1 MSPRLR
7 PLMLLVIALASLA
20 FAACGGGDDEEKATS
35 STDVNKLLK
44 DTFSGQKNVK
54 SGKLNLVVN
63 IDSGAAGAAA
73 GPVSVKIAGPFESQ
87 GTGKLPKFKIDAALS
102 GAGQNLKA
110 GATSTGDK
118 GFISFQGQQYAVSDE
133 VFKQF
138 KASYEQA
145 QKQATGGSKQA
156 SLATLGIDP
165 QKWLT
170 NAKNAGE
177 AKVGDEDTIKITG
190 DVDVDALLNDLD
202 KALGQA
208 RSLGLQGA
216 ENLPSKLT
224 PEQRKQFADSV
235 KNLSVE
241 LYTGK
246 ADAILR
252 RMVVKLGLKQ
262 SSDQSKDANVGL
274 DMSFTDVNEGQ
285 EIEAPSN
292 AKPFDQ
298 LLGQLGAAG
307 LGGGLGGSG
316 SSGGGSSG
324 SGSSGSNAD
333 AFKKYSDCVAKA
345 GNDAAKAE
353 KCADLLTQ

>member
-1 MSPRLR
+1 MSHRLR

-20 FAACGGGDDEEKATS
+20 FAACGGDDEGKATS
-35 STDVNKLLK
+35 STDVNQLLK

-54 SGKLNLVVN
+54 SGKLNLVVD
-63 IDSGAAGAAA
+63 IDSSAAGAAT
-73 GPVSVKIAGPFESQ
+73 GPVSVKVAGPFESQ

-118 GFISFQGQQYAVSDE
+118 GFISFQGQQYAVSEE

-145 QKQATGGSKQA
+145 QKSSASGSKQT

-165 QKWLT
+165 QKWLK
-170 NAKNAGE
+170 NPKNAGE
-177 AKVGDEDTIKITG
+177 AKVGDDDTIKITG
-190 DVDVDALLNDLD
+190 DVDVNALLDDLD

-208 RSLGLQGA
+208 RSLGLQGSD
-216 ENLPSKLT
+216 NLPSKLT
-224 PEQRKQFADSV
+224 PEQRKQFEDSV

-241 LYTGK
+241 IYTGK
-246 ADAILR
+246 EDTILR
-252 RMVVKLGLKQ
+252 RLVVKLGLKQ
-262 SSDQSKDANVGL
+262 AADESKSANVGL
-274 DMSFTDVNEGQ
+274 DMSITDVNEGQ

-298 LLGQLGAAG
+298 LLGQLGASG

-316 SSGGGSSG
+316 SSSGSSG
-324 SGSSGSNAD
+324 SRSGSSGSNAD

-345 GNDAAKAE
+345 GNDAAKAQ